1 MPKIKGLNTSLSIV
15 EDQNGT
21 PVKMKEMKLMVDK
34 CYPCDYGDK
43 KAFKKFSELQAHIK
57 QHQIDDF
64 YSCFFNCEDTSKC
77 YVCDQPLETKYLS
90 EIRSRQTEL
99 IVCESCD
106 GVFNLSTEDIDHD
119 DDEEEENVPK
129 TKPTKKNPFEFRR
142 DPNEPIEE
150 PPSILPSQTMTKT
163 PNNKRKSKES
173 KNGATTKKISPPC
186 LKKPKYNSNSA
197 PNGTSLI

>member
-1 MPKIKGLNTSLSIV
+1 MPKVKGLNTSFSIV

-21 PVKMKEMKLMVDK
+21 PVRMKEMKLMVDK

-90 EIRSRQTEL
+90 EIRSRQTVL
-99 IVCESCD
+99 IVCES
-106 GVFNLSTEDIDHD
+106 
-119 DDEEEENVPK
+119 
-129 TKPTKKNPFEFRR
+129 
-142 DPNEPIEE
+142 
-150 PPSILPSQTMTKT
+150 
-163 PNNKRKSKES
+163 
-173 KNGATTKKISPPC
+173 
-186 LKKPKYNSNSA
+186 
-197 PNGTSLI
+197 

>member
-1 MPKIKGLNTSLSIV
+1 MPKVKGLNTSFSIV

-106 GVFNLSTEDIDHD
+106 GVFNLSSESI
-119 DDEEEENVPK
+119 DDEEEDIPK
-129 TKPTKKNPFEFRR
+129 IEPTRKNPFEFRR
-142 DPNEPIEE
+142 DPSEPIEE
-150 PPSILPSQTMTKT
+150 PPSILPPKT
-163 PNNKRKSKES
+163 PNNRRKSKES
-173 KNGATTKKISPPC
+173 KIGHSTKKTR
-186 LKKPKYNSNSA
+186 KQKPKCDSNFAS
-197 PNGTSLI
+197 NGRSLN

>member
-1 MPKIKGLNTSLSIV
+1 MPKVKGLNTSFSII

-21 PVKMKEMKLMVDK
+21 PIKMKEMKLMVDK

-57 QHQIDDF
+57 QHQTDDF
-64 YSCFFNCEDTSKC
+64 YNCFFNCEDTSKC

-106 GVFNLSTEDIDHD
+106 GVFNLSTDDIEDEDTS
-119 DDEEEENVPK
+119 K
-129 TKPTKKNPFEFRR
+129 TKSNKKNPFEFTR
-142 DPNEPIEE
+142 DPSEPIEE
-150 PPSILPSQTMTKT
+150 LPFILPPQAMTKT
-163 PNNKRKSKES
+163 PNNRRKTKES
-173 KNGATTKKISPPC
+173 KIGPHSRKTSPQS
-186 LKKPKYNSNSA
+186 LKKPKYNPSFPSN
-197 PNGTSLI
+197 GRSLF

>member
-1 MPKIKGLNTSLSIV
+1 MPKVKGLNTSFSII

-106 GVFNLSTEDIDHD
+106 GVFNLSTETID
-119 DDEEEENVPK
+119 DDEEEQDVLK
-129 TKPTKKNPFEFRR
+129 TKSTRKNPFEFTR
-142 DPNEPIEE
+142 DPSEPIEE
-150 PPSILPSQTMTKT
+150 PPSILPPQAMTKT
-163 PNNKRKSKES
+163 PNNRRKSKDSRNGPNS
-173 KNGATTKKISPPC
+173 KKTSPQS
-186 LKKPKYNSNSA
+186 LKKPKYSPTPNNSLGSK
-197 PNGTSLI
+197 SLL